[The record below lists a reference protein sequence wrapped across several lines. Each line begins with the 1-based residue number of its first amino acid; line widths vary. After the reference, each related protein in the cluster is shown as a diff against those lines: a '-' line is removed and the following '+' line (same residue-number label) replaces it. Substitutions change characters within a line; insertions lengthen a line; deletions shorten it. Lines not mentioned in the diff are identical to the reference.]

1 MPMKILLTTLNS
13 KFIHSNLAIKYMNAM
28 IKDRI
33 NTNIEEFTINED
45 IEEIL
50 SKIAKGGY
58 DLVAFSCYIWNIEK
72 TLKIAENIKK
82 IYPGTSILLGGP
94 EVTYDADK
102 LMEKH
107 DFIDYIIAG
116 EGERAFSSLVY
127 IFLEKDMDPKR
138 KFSALEAITNLYFKN
153 GQNNLVDLCK
163 RNLVVTDLS
172 IIPPVYLDMD
182 KKDIENKIVY
192 YETSRG
198 CTFNCAYCLS
208 STTKGVRYFEMEKI
222 KMELK
227 YLVEIGAR
235 QVKFVDRTFN
245 SDESKAIELIKYLIQ
260 IDDGNIN
267 FHFEITAYLL
277 QSPVLEIIKNAR
289 RGLFQFE
296 IGVQSTNE
304 ITLRAVNRASKFEE
318 LSKNVLAIKS
328 YGNIHQ
334 HLDLIAGL
342 PYEDR
347 DSFEKSFNDVF
358 ALKPDA
364 LQLGFLKILKGS
376 PIENDVEKHE
386 YKYRSYPPYEIL
398 SNKYLS
404 YKDVADLKSV
414 ENVVDRFY
422 NTGRFKYSV
431 EYIYNSIYENRGYE
445 FFEDLSKVIF
455 ENKINIIKKEE
466 EFRAMTILGQ
476 KFEEECNFNLEFYIE
491 LLRLD
496 YINMGRNPYIPAFL
510 LLNKSNVE
518 TNKIK
523 EMIFEFTR
531 SLDNLVELG
540 FSQDVHYKD
549 AFKKISWSLFEYDM
563 VQYILEKNE
572 TGFKNLAKISNVLI
586 VNYDSK
592 RNHNGDYKMVRRI
605 YEI

>member
-1 MPMKILLTTLNS
+1 MKILLTTLNS
-13 KFIHSNLAIKYMNAM
+13 KFIHSNLAIKYIDAM
-28 IKDRI
+28 IKDKVDAR
-33 NTNIEEFTINED
+33 IEEFTINED
-45 IEEIL
+45 IEDIL
-50 SKIAKGGY
+50 SKIIKGGY

-72 TLKIAENIKK
+72 TLKIAENIKL
-82 IYPGTSILLGGP
+82 INPDISILLGGP
-94 EVTYDADK
+94 EVSYDAGK
-102 LMEKH
+102 LMEKNG
-107 DFIDYIIAG
+107 FIDYIIAG
-116 EGERAFSSLVY
+116 EGEAAFSSLVD
-127 IFLEKDMDPKR
+127 IFLKKDPDLKNR
-138 KFSALEAITNLYFKN
+138 DKALEAITNLYLKN
-153 GQNNLVDLCK
+153 SNNDLMDINQ

-172 IIPPVYLDMD
+172 IIPPVYLEIE

-208 STTKGVRYFEMEKI
+208 STTKGVRYFDMKKI
-222 KMELK
+222 KKELK
-227 YLVEIGAR
+227 YLVELGAR
-235 QVKFVDRTFN
+235 QIKFVDRTFN
-245 SDESKAIELIKYLIQ
+245 SDQAKAIELINYLID

-277 QSPVLEIIKNAR
+277 QKPVLEIVRNAR
-289 RGLFQFE
+289 SGLFQFE

-304 ITLRAVNRASKFEE
+304 TTLKAVNRASRFEE
-318 LSKNVLAIKS
+318 LSKNVLEIKS

-342 PYEDR
+342 PYEGIE
-347 DSFEKSFNDVF
+347 SFKKSFNDVF

-376 PIENDVEKHE
+376 PMENVIDIHE

-404 YKDVADLKSV
+404 YEDVDELKCV

-422 NTGRFKYSV
+422 NTGRFKYSI
-431 EYIYNSIYENRGYE
+431 EYIYEVIYINRGYDL
-445 FFEDLSKVIF
+445 FEDLSRIIIQD
-455 ENKINIIKKEE
+455 EINIIKKEE
-466 EFRAMTILGQ
+466 EFRAMTIFGQ
-476 KFEEECNFNLEFYIE
+476 KFQEVNFNLEFYIE

-496 YINMGRNPYIPAFL
+496 YINMGRNPYIPLFL
-510 LLNKSNVE
+510 NSKSSGSE

-531 SLDNLVELG
+531 NQDNLIELG
-540 FSQDVHYKD
+540 FEQNIHYKD
-549 AFKKISWSLFEYDM
+549 AFKKINWSLFEYDM
-563 VQYILEKNE
+563 VQYISEKNINSL
-572 TGFKNLAKISNVLI
+572 KSLVKSNNVLI

-592 RNHNGDYKMVRRI
+592 VNHNGDYKMVRRI

>member
-1 MPMKILLTTLNS
+1 MKILLTTLNS

-50 SKIAKGGY
+50 SKIAGEGY

-72 TLKIAENIKK
+72 TLKIAENLKLVN
-82 IYPGTSILLGGP
+82 PEVAILFGGP
-94 EVTYDADK
+94 EVTYDAGK
-102 LMEKH
+102 LMDKY
-107 DFIDYIIAG
+107 DFIDYVIAG
-116 EGERAFSSLVY
+116 EGEQAFSSLVD
-127 IFLEKDMDPKR
+127 IFLKIDMDYSDR
-138 KFSALEAITNLYFKN
+138 QSSFEAITNLYFKN
-153 GQNNLVDLCK
+153 STNYLLDVRR

-172 IIPPVYLDMD
+172 IIPPVYLDIE

-208 STTKGVRYFEMEKI
+208 STTKGVRYFDMGKI
-222 KMELK
+222 KKELRH
-227 YLVEIGAR
+227 LVELGAK
-235 QVKFVDRTFN
+235 QIKFVDRTFN
-245 SDESKAIELIKYLIQ
+245 SDESKAIELIKYLTG

-277 QSPVLEIIKNAR
+277 QNPVLEIIKNAR
-289 RGLFQFE
+289 KGLFQFE

-304 ITLRAVNRASKFEE
+304 TTLRAVNRASKFKE
-318 LSKNVLAIKS
+318 LSKNVLEIKS

-342 PYEDR
+342 PYEGVN
-347 DSFEKSFNDVF
+347 SFEKSFNDVF

-376 PIENDVEKHE
+376 PIESTVEEHE
-386 YKYRSYPPYEIL
+386 YKYRSYPPYEII

-404 YKDVADLKSV
+404 YKDIDDLKSV

-422 NTGRFKYSV
+422 NTGRFKYSI
-431 EYIYNSIYENRGYE
+431 EYIYDCAYENRGYE
-445 FFEDLSKVIF
+445 LFGDLSCVIS

-476 KFEEECNFNLEFYIE
+476 KFQEEHNFNLEFYIE

-496 YINMGRNPYIPAFL
+496 YINMGRNPYIPMFL
-510 LLNKSNVE
+510 ISNKSNIE

-531 SLDNLVELG
+531 SQDNLVELG
-540 FSQDVHYKD
+540 FEESVHFKD
-549 AFKKISWSLFEYDM
+549 AFKKINWSLFEYDM
-563 VQYILEKNE
+563 VQYVLENNKN
-572 TGFKNLAKISNVLI
+572 TLKNLVKSRNVLI
-586 VNYDSK
+586 INYDSK
-592 RNHNGDYKMVRRI
+592 LNHNGDYKMVRRI

>member
-1 MPMKILLTTLNS
+1 MKILLTTLNS

-50 SKIAKGGY
+50 SKIAGGGY

-72 TLKIAENIKK
+72 TLKIAENLKLVN
-82 IYPGTSILLGGP
+82 PEVAILFGGP
-94 EVTYDADK
+94 EVTYDADR
-102 LMEKH
+102 LMDKY
-107 DFIDYIIAG
+107 DFIDYVIAG
-116 EGERAFSSLVY
+116 EGEQAFSSLVD
-127 IFLEKDMDPKR
+127 IFLKIDMDDSDR
-138 KFSALEAITNLYFKN
+138 QSSFEAITNLYFKN
-153 GQNNLVDLCK
+153 STNYLLDVRR

-172 IIPPVYLDMD
+172 IIPPVYLDID

-208 STTKGVRYFEMEKI
+208 STTKGVRYFDMGKI
-222 KMELK
+222 KKELRH
-227 YLVEIGAR
+227 LVELGAK
-235 QVKFVDRTFN
+235 QIKFVDRTFN
-245 SDESKAIELIKYLIQ
+245 SDESKAIELIKYLTG

-277 QSPVLEIIKNAR
+277 QNPVLEIIKNAR
-289 RGLFQFE
+289 KGLFQFE

-304 ITLRAVNRASKFEE
+304 TTLRAVNRASKFKE
-318 LSKNVLAIKS
+318 LSKNVLEIKS

-342 PYEDR
+342 PYEGVN
-347 DSFEKSFNDVF
+347 SFEKSFNDVF

-376 PIENDVEKHE
+376 PIESTVEEHG

-404 YKDVADLKSV
+404 YKDIDGLKSV

-431 EYIYNSIYENRGYE
+431 EYIYDCAYENRGYE
-445 FFEDLSKVIF
+445 LFGDLSRVIS

-476 KFEEECNFNLEFYIE
+476 KFQGEYNFNLEFYIE

-496 YINMGRNPYIPAFL
+496 YINMGRNPYIPMFL
-510 LLNKSNVE
+510 ISNKSNLE

-523 EMIFEFTR
+523 ELIFEFTR
-531 SLDNLVELG
+531 SKDNLAELG
-540 FSQDVHYKD
+540 FEESVHFKD
-549 AFKKISWSLFEYDM
+549 AFKKISWALFEYDM
-563 VQYILEKNE
+563 VQYILGKNKN
-572 TGFKNLAKISNVLI
+572 TLKNLVKNSNVLI
-586 VNYDSK
+586 INYDSK
-592 RNHNGDYKMVRRI
+592 INHNGDYKMVRRI